1 MIRNN
6 DVCKAA
12 RQWLFAV
19 LSAVVTLGAV
29 FGVVLTGCEKES
41 SAGTLRLDTLNL
53 ATHRSYN
60 PVVEFLDSGRMRA
73 VLYAAWA
80 NVYDTKQETH
90 LGGGLRVEFM
100 SRSGV
105 RVSVLTADSAFI
117 DDRTKD
123 MTARGNVVV
132 VSEYPVRTV
141 RTTVMMW
148 DNARQRLHSKEFVS
162 ISSPEEILQGYG
174 FESDQNLEHYTIYQ
188 VSGQTTLMPLD
199 AQMASTA
206 TIQSAVQNPSGATP
220 ITQPA
225 SITAATVQSPTMNI
239 RR

>member
-1 MIRNN
+1 MILNASNTVR
-6 DVCKAA
+6 ATGQ
-12 RQWLFAV
+12 RFFAV
-19 LSAVVTLGAV
+19 LSVAVLLGSIS
-29 FGVVLTGCEKES
+29 TGCEKES
-41 SAGTLRLDTLNL
+41 SAGTLHLDTLNL
-53 ATHRSYN
+53 ATHRSSN

-80 NVYDTKQETH
+80 SVYDTKQETH

-105 RVSVLTADSAFI
+105 RVSVLTADSAVI

-123 MTARGNVVV
+123 MIARGNVVV
-132 VSEYPVRTV
+132 VSDYPVRTV

-148 DNARQRLHSKEFVS
+148 DNARQRLHSQEFVS

-174 FESDQNLEHYTIYQ
+174 FESDQNLEHYTIYR

-199 AQMASTA
+199 AQNQSTA
-206 TIQSAVQNPSGATP
+206 TIQGTTEGASLGTTP
-220 ITQPA
+220 IAQPA
-225 SITAATVQSPTMNI
+225 SITAATVQSPTRNI